1 MIAFHFVNNHLVP
14 PTVTRVRDPV
24 TDPATGRTSA
34 TLEVFRPGL
43 PVERSTIPFEAEEG
57 RDLRIRTPR
66 MAGQGVS
73 KKQFVKW
80 AADLGIELS

>member
-14 PTVTRVRDPV
+14 PTVTRVRDPL
-24 TDPATGRTSA
+24 TDPATGRTTA
-34 TLEVFRPGL
+34 TLEVFRPGQ
-43 PVERSTIPFEAEEG
+43 PVESSTIPFEPEEG

-73 KKQFVKW
+73 KKQFAKW
-80 AADLGIELS
+80 AADLGIEIP